1 MEKGPD
7 QRHPA
12 QDVPLIAA
20 DRILAR
26 AAALDSGREEMM
38 PVQRLQAAA
47 AEAGISPDAVAAAL
61 REHAR
66 EATTA
71 ADGLT
76 LPAWVRV
83 CTFGVPDRAAA
94 LRYYWIFV
102 ASLCGSPLLLRMDG
116 TFAHPQ
122 LLAITAAVVSF
133 GALWSTSQAVRW
145 LDQHGWQRLP

>member
-7 QRHPA
+7 QHHPA
-12 QDVPLIAA
+12 QDVSLVAA

-38 PVQRLQAAA
+38 PVQRLQAVA

-71 ADGLT
+71 SDGLT
-76 LPAWVRV
+76 VPVWVRV

-102 ASLCGSPLLLRMDG
+102 AGLCASPLLLRMDG
-116 TFAHPQ
+116 AFAHTQ
-122 LLAITAAVVSF
+122 LLGITAAAVSF
-133 GALWSTSQAVRW
+133 GALWSTSRAVRW